1 MERLQEVFAGL
12 TGGLRLDLSLNS
24 VLRVLVLILAGA
36 VLVRVLTRLADKM
49 LARSKGMASLRVY
62 ILSVIR
68 IGLWFLVILMAAE
81 SVGIP
86 TASVI
91 ALLSVAG
98 LAVSLALQNT
108 LSNVAG
114 GITLLVTRPFQV
126 GDYVEADG
134 VGGTVSAI
142 DLSYT
147 TFITI
152 DNKMVYVPNSQLSAA
167 KIVNYTSQSRRR
179 VDLNFTASYDA
190 PTQTVKEAI
199 REVVD
204 SIPQILQDP
213 EPVIWLSAY
222 QASSIQYVVRAWT
235 ANADYWNVYYA
246 IQEGVRESF
255 ARHGVEM
262 TYEHLNVHLMGQGS
276 AAGRPSSFQTADTE
290 DDGEALK

>member
-1 MERLQEVFAGL
+1 MERLQEVFSGL
-12 TGGLRLDLSLNS
+12 TGGIRLDLSLNS
-24 VLRVLVLILAGA
+24 VLRVLVLLLVGV
-36 VLVRVLTRLADKM
+36 VLSRVLAKVVDRM
-49 LARSKGMASLRVY
+49 LLRAKGMASLRVY
-62 ILSVIR
+62 IRSVIR
-68 IGLWFLVILMAAE
+68 IGLWFLIALMAAE

-134 VGGTVSAI
+134 VSGTVSAV

-147 TFITI
+147 TFTTV

-167 KIVNYTSQSRRR
+167 KIVNFTTQSRRR

-190 PTQTVKEAI
+190 PTQTVKDAI
-199 REVVD
+199 REAVD
-204 SIPQILQDP
+204 AIPQILRDP
-213 EPVIWLSAY
+213 EPAIWLSAY
-222 QASSIQYVVRAWT
+222 QSSSIQYVVRVWT
-235 ANADYWNVYYA
+235 ANGDYWNVYYA
-246 IQEGVRESF
+246 LQEGVRDSF
-255 ARHGVEM
+255 ERHGVEM
-262 TYEHLNVHLMGQGS
+262 TYEHLNVHLLKDAPSPAGGQD
-276 AAGRPSSFQTADTE
+276 RRAD
-290 DDGEALK
+290 

>member
-1 MERLQEVFAGL
+1 MERLQEVFSGL
-12 TGGLRLDLSLNS
+12 TGGIRLDLSLNS
-24 VLRVLVLILAGA
+24 VLRVLVLLLVGV
-36 VLVRVLTRLADKM
+36 VLSRVLAKVVDRM
-49 LARSKGMASLRVY
+49 LLRAKGMASLRVY
-62 ILSVIR
+62 IRPVIR
-68 IGLWFLVILMAAE
+68 IGLWFLIALMAAE

-134 VGGTVSAI
+134 VSGTVSAV

-147 TFITI
+147 TFTTV

-167 KIVNYTSQSRRR
+167 KIVNFTTQSRRR

-190 PTQTVKEAI
+190 PTQTVKDAI
-199 REVVD
+199 REAVD
-204 SIPQILQDP
+204 AIPQILRDP
-213 EPVIWLSAY
+213 EPAIWLSAY
-222 QASSIQYVVRAWT
+222 QSSSIQYVVRVWT
-235 ANADYWNVYYA
+235 ANGDYWNVYYA
-246 IQEGVRESF
+246 LQEGVRDSF
-255 ARHGVEM
+255 ERHGVEM
-262 TYEHLNVHLMGQGS
+262 TYEHLNVHLLKDAPSPAGGQD
-276 AAGRPSSFQTADTE
+276 RRAD
-290 DDGEALK
+290 